1 MIVLDE
7 QLLGRGLDT
16 AIAAWYRGNVLFIT
30 ELRPGTVIKDDTV
43 PTLLQ
48 QQRRATFVTI
58 NASDF
63 WQKVSLGPNFC
74 LVCVALP
81 DTQADSIP
89 LLLRRLFRHP
99 EFRTKASRMGK
110 VARLTLTTA
119 SYYTWNDP
127 AVRMLALSSS
137 T

>member
-30 ELRPGTVIKDDTV
+30 ELRPGTVIKDDTIKDDTV

-89 LLLRRLFRHP
+89 LLLRRPLP
-99 EFRTKASRMGK
+99 APGI
-110 VARLTLTTA
+110 
-119 SYYTWNDP
+119 SYE
-127 AVRMLALSSS
+127 S
-137 T
+137 